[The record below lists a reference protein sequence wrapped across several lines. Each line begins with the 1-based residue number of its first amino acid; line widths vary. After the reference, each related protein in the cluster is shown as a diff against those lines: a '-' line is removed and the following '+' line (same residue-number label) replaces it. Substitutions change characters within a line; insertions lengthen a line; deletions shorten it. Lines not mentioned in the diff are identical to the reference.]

1 MFKER
6 FLLCMLAAIFTYQ
19 SSVFAYGLW
28 MCSRITP
35 KSTIQ
40 EVCPEIGKR
49 YDQTFT
55 VMISTTLALLTGAAI
70 TKKEK

>member
-1 MFKER
+1 MSKEK

-19 SSVFAYGLW
+19 SSVFAFGLW
-28 MCSRITP
+28 QCSRVRPSNSIT
-35 KSTIQ
+35 

-55 VMISTTLALLTGAAI
+55 VMISTTLALLTGSQIAR
-70 TKKEK
+70 KRQ